1 MSMVAWCL
9 QKEEDNIVTLL
20 DDESR
25 AVLGLLQRGA
35 APAVAPPP
43 VLPLRPSYQSD
54 LTNRPAKVIKP
65 LVPTTLSQSMKQPLC
80 SIWN

>member
-1 MSMVAWCL
+1 MSWGL

-25 AVLGLLQRGA
+25 AVLGLLQRGSSS
-35 APAVAPPP
+35 AVAPPP

-54 LTNRPAKVIKP
+54 LTNRPAKVCHTHAATRDGP
-65 LVPTTLSQSMKQPLC
+65 HMDLVSC
-80 SIWN
+80 

>member
-1 MSMVAWCL
+1 MAL

-35 APAVAPPP
+35 SSAAAPPP
-43 VLPLRPSYQSD
+43 VLQSCPKYSSE
-54 LTNRPAKVIKP
+54 LSNRPAKV
-65 LVPTTLSQSMKQPLC
+65 SQTSCQPGRAK
-80 SIWN
+80 